1 MHDMTHANTQRHR
14 PSRLGDAL
22 TTCLEH
28 FVVQNGFAGGGLSL
42 IQRLHHDD
50 NTLQAAPW
58 GEGGLGSILILIFV
72 IIFILILNFVLI
84 FILTLNFILV
94 LISNFILI
102 FILNYILIPILI
114 FILNYIHIHVLILNF
129 ILILIFIF
137 IFLEGGLPP
146 EWAFQQNLESSL
158 HLWVNMQ
165 QTSPSVCL
173 LPTHA
178 ARAWK
183 QAQVGALLGVD
194 KGSFRFLEGGRGS

>member
-1 MHDMTHANTQRHR
+1 MAVYTEVTDEALRGFLADY
-14 PSRLGDAL
+14 PLGELLAFRGIAEGVENSNYAVK
-22 TTCLEH
+22 TE
-28 FVVQNGFAGGGLSL
+28 AG
-42 IQRLHHDD
+42 D
-50 NTLQAAPW
+50 
-58 GEGGLGSILILIFV
+58 
-72 IIFILILNFVLI
+72 